1 MPSGRGQTGA
11 YVLDGAAEV
20 DEVDVDVDVA
30 VLVSTAIDVRLPS
43 DAELVVS
50 IGTLEVVVALTVML
64 RLGEEVGE
72 WSSPQSHG
80 SVP

>member
-20 DEVDVDVDVA
+20 DDVDDM
-30 VLVSTAIDVRLPS
+30 LVSTATELVLLS
-43 DAELVVS
+43 DAEIIVS
-50 IGTLEVVVALTVML
+50 IGILEVVVALTVML
-64 RLGEEVGE
+64 RPREEVGE
-72 WSSPQSHG
+72 WSSMQSHG